1 VAADSF
7 GINDLSKGQLNVM
20 RGFYGRFEN
29 LATQALILS
38 LYTFAAS
45 SAAGMLLLL
54 MVLIARWLPRGV
66 QGLFDEIAFTM
77 LTPLGWV
84 LIVSLGF
91 LLLLTVVC
99 QRIMP

>member
-1 VAADSF
+1 
-7 GINDLSKGQLNVM
+7 
-20 RGFYGRFEN
+20 
-29 LATQALILS
+29 
-38 LYTFAAS
+38 
-45 SAAGMLLLL
+45 MLLLL